1 MKDTPLDERME
12 LFVREAGGN
21 WPKRWILDAKLMRLQ
36 IHKLEKDLAKV
47 NDQLQIAMLEK
58 AVERQEDS

>member
-1 MKDTPLDERME
+1 MEDTPLDERME
-12 LFVREAGGN
+12 LFSEAGHYD

-36 IHKLEKDLAKV
+36 IHKLEMDLTKV
-47 NDQLQIAMLEK
+47 NDQLQIAILEK